1 MSKHLT
7 TDGTLLDNVA
17 GNPHTAEQAW
27 TVNTFDAS
35 ERSLLFSQGA
45 DYLDNYE
52 IFKAQS
58 ITGYSLNTGTGF
70 EAFVVALLMHGATPL
85 IVLARHR
92 GKEQGKIATTVPTR
106 GSDPWPGTVQNLF
119 NEHPPLLPVLEIF
132 QINGVDHSR
141 WRDQDGW
148 AFGIYHP
155 RWS

>member
-7 TDGTLLDNVA
+7 TDGTHLDNVA
-17 GNPHTAEQAW
+17 SNPRTVEQAW
-27 TVNTFDAS
+27 TVSTFDAS

-45 DYLDNYE
+45 NYLDNYE

-92 GKEQGKIATTVPTR
+92 GKEQGNIATTVPTR
-106 GSDPWPGTVQNLF
+106 GSDPWPGTILNF
-119 NEHPPLLPVLEIF
+119 NNEHLPQLPLFFVE
-132 QINGVDHSR
+132 NGNR
-141 WRDQDGW
+141 FWRDQDGW
-148 AFGIYHP
+148 TFGIYHP